1 MDREKVVELLKNYRA
16 YVIALR
22 NYHRQ
27 TSDELEQNPYLSAA
41 PCRVTLY
48 SDTPVGRG
56 SGSRPPTLTGGWSLA
71 DHLHYQSIVDAVQY
85 ITEALDALT
94 ADERSVIELKYMDGL
109 TLEVIA
115 QRKAY
120 SRRTI
125 RRIHSRALM
134 KLEIALGPVRV
145 PEVEKVSA

>member
-1 MDREKVVELLKNYRA
+1 MTKDKVTELLKNYRS
-16 YVIALR
+16 YVAAIR

-27 TSDELEQNPYLSAA
+27 TSDEMNYDPYMSAA
-41 PCRVTLY
+41 PCRVAVY
-48 SDTPVGRG
+48 SDTPIGRG

-109 TLEVIA
+109 TLETIA

-125 RRIHSRALM
+125 RRIHSRALT
-134 KLEIALGPVRV
+134 KLEIALGFVRL
-145 PEVEKVSA
+145 PEMEKVTA